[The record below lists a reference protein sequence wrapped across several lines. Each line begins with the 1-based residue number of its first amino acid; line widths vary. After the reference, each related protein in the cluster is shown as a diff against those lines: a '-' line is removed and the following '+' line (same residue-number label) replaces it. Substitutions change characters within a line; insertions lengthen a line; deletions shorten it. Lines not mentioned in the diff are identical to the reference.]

1 MSYISN
7 LNINEDVLSFDLNNK
22 SKDIKISLAN
32 AIRRTIISDIATYA
46 IDEKYINF
54 IENTSMLNNEFL
66 AHRLTLIPIV
76 SNLKDINY
84 DNIIISCKKKNESE
98 NMESVYVKDFECKDS
113 ETQEIIDNS
122 LIFKYPNIL
131 FGKLRNGNVLSFES
145 KLTQNNSEYG
155 GSFFCPVST
164 CVYTFKIDAP
174 KIKEMTNEL
183 NESER
188 LTFNLQNNERIYLK
202 NDDGEPETYQFKL
215 ESIGFFDVK
224 EIVKLG
230 INALVTKLLNVK
242 FEFRNK
248 EKESRIKLIDES
260 DFFVFSI
267 DKENE
272 TIGNLLS
279 TYLTYDK
286 NVYYSGYV
294 IEHPLKHNIL
304 LKIKLNSSNN
314 LENVIDTIDST
325 IDFIVDLLE
334 KINSEF

>member
-7 LNINEDVLSFDLNNK
+7 LSINEDVLLFDLNNK

-32 AIRRTIISDIATYA
+32 AIRRTIISDIATYV
-46 IDEKYINF
+46 IDEKHISF

-98 NMESVYVKDFECKDS
+98 NMESVYVKDFECKDG
-113 ETQEIIDNS
+113 ETGEIINND

-164 CVYTFKIDAP
+164 CVYTFKIDTQ
-174 KIKEMTNEL
+174 KVKEMTDEL
-183 NESER
+183 NESEKR
-188 LTFNLQNNERIYLK
+188 TFNLQNNERVYLR

-215 ESIGFFDVK
+215 ESIGFFEPV

-230 INALVTKLLNVK
+230 INALIIKLLNTK
-242 FEFRNK
+242 FELSNK
-248 EKESRIKLIDES
+248 NKESRIKLIDES

-267 DKENE
+267 DHENE
-272 TIGNLLS
+272 TLGNLLS

-294 IEHPLKHNIL
+294 IEHPLKHNIV
-304 LKIKLNSSNN
+304 LKIKLNTNNN
-314 LENVIDTIDST
+314 LETVINTINSS
-325 IDFIVDLLE
+325 IDFIIDLLE
-334 KINSEF
+334 KISSEF